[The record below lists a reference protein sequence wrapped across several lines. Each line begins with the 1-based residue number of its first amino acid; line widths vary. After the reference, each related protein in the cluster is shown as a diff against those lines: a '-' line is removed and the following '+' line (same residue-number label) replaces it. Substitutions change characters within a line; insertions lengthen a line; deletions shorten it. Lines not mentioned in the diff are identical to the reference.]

1 MKRLFGNPLGAWLAA
16 HTRNASVQTA
26 LTSSSTFSVSVG
38 VRDRLSARGLHTS
51 AAALLPLSENLEA
64 PGSALPFGA
73 AAGVA
78 GSSRGAAAVPPSP
91 TGVVDD
97 GSEASA
103 RLGSMLHANDAFV
116 ERKDF
121 RLYNMDVTKRG
132 FKGSSRCVVVTCM
145 DTRLTTLLPAA
156 LSIKP
161 GDAKIIKNAG
171 AIVSHPFGGIMRSVI
186 VALYELKADEGEKR
200 REAKGW
206 EERRRSRGDAA
217 MQHTLEMTSRGRDS
231 AHPNPAREP
240 HP

>member
-26 LTSSSTFSVSVG
+26 LTSSSTFSVSPE
-38 VRDRLSARGLHTS
+38 VRDRLSALRGLHTS
-51 AAALLPLSENLEA
+51 AAALMPLSENLEA

-97 GSEASA
+97 GSDASA

-200 REAKGW
+200 GGKGVGG
-206 EERRRSRGDAA
+206 EEEGAGERLRCSTHWR
-217 MQHTLEMTSRGRDS
+217 
-231 AHPNPAREP
+231 
-240 HP
+240 